1 MGTTKKILVP
11 ALALL
16 LLSGGAGAGEPEEKK
31 VGYSVSKW
39 TYQRLTEAHE
49 LIGKG
54 KYKEALKVMNPM
66 KNRARLNQ
74 HEQALMWQ
82 TFGYIY
88 ANMEKIPQAIE
99 SFEKCLQIGAL
110 PEQTKL
116 DLQFSLG
123 QLYMAA
129 SRFKKAVKT
138 LNDWMGRVKNPSPQA
153 KYLLAM
159 AYTQTKTWKKALYW
173 ARQAIAGVRR
183 PKETWLQLVLSIH
196 YELKQYDDMARVLE
210 QLVARFP
217 KKAYWMQLA
226 AIYTELKREERA
238 LAVLELAY
246 MQNMLQSHSGLM
258 NLVSLY
264 LHRGIP
270 EKAAR
275 VLERGLKKGAI
286 KRTEQTLTLLGDSWM
301 RAREFEL
308 AAGPLGEAARIA
320 KKGDLWVRVAQIH
333 MEREQWAQA
342 ISAIQ
347 NALKKGNLTS
357 PGNAQL
363 FLGICHFNAG
373 RYTPAQKAFQDALKH
388 KSSRRSAEQ
397 WLKTLSLKVKALAAK
412 SQSK

>member
-1 MGTTKKILVP
+1 MTGRTIRILLPV
-11 ALALL
+11 LGLL
-16 LLSGGAGAGEPEEKK
+16 LLLGGAGAEESKDKK

-39 TYQRLTEAHE
+39 TYKRLTEAHE

-54 KYKEALKVMNPM
+54 KYQQALKVMNPM
-66 KNRARLNQ
+66 KSRARLNQ

-88 ANMEKIPQAIE
+88 ANMEKASLAIE
-99 SFEKCLQIGAL
+99 SFEKCLKIGAL

-123 QLYMAA
+123 QLYMA
-129 SRFKKAVKT
+129 SNRFKQAVKT
-138 LNDWMGRVKNPSPQA
+138 LNDWMGRVRNPSPES

-159 AYTQTKTWKKALYW
+159 AYTQTKIWEKALYW
-173 ARQAIAGVRR
+173 AQQAIAGVRR

-196 YELKQYDDMARVLE
+196 YELKQYRDMARILE

-217 KKAYWMQLA
+217 KKAYWMQLS
-226 AIYTELKREERA
+226 AIYTELKQEGRA

-246 MQNMLQSHSGLM
+246 MQNLLQSHSELM

-275 VLERGLKKGAI
+275 VLKQGLKRGLIKKN
-286 KRTEQTLTLLGDSWM
+286 EQTLTLLGDSWM
-301 RAREFEL
+301 QAREFEQ
-308 AAGPLGEAARIA
+308 AVGPLGQAARITD
-320 KKGDLWVRVAQIH
+320 KGDLWMRVAQIH

-342 ISAIQ
+342 ISAVD
-347 NALKKGNLTS
+347 NALKKGNLTN
-357 PGNAQL
+357 PGNANL
-363 FLGICHFNAG
+363 FLGICQFNSG
-373 RYTPAQKAFQDALKH
+373 KYPKAQKAFQNALKH

-397 WLKTLSLKVKALAAK
+397 WLKTLALKVKAK
-412 SQSK
+412 PQ